1 MTTRRYKA
9 ALVLTGSLLSFGFAA
24 GALAQD
30 APPVGSIPAPD
41 AQTET
46 EESRDRTSVFGE
58 ILVTAQRREE
68 RLQDVPVAITAFSGD
83 MIDKLGFDNVLDVAT
98 QTPGFQVGGLGG
110 SNNSITPWLNIR
122 GIQFTDTTFVNE
134 SSVGLYVDEV
144 YIPFPGAGVQ
154 QLFDVERIE
163 VLKGPQGSLFGRN
176 SSTGLVQF
184 VTRKPTDE
192 FEGHASLTVGQY
204 GKIGGEAAINL
215 PAGEGI
221 RIRLAG
227 QYAHNDGYRKNPETG
242 IDTFGKVDAYG
253 LRGTAAI
260 DLMSNLELTVSGHY
274 ARGDN
279 IFPGRD
285 LRGTR
290 VPGNTGVRCADP
302 RDVFNG
308 LCSTRNNFIN
318 DSDNPRITY
327 SVLDNPVTYRSYG
340 GYAKLELVLDDV
352 TITSLT
358 GAENWKS
365 FFQQDTGFGAQ
376 SFNNVTSDFLNR
388 THSFSQEL
396 RANGKRGDVSWVL
409 GAYYYRD
416 NRYNQGNVFDWY
428 AATTPGVIPSSATQG
443 REGRVKSKS
452 VAVFAHVEAEIIDR
466 VTLLVGGRYTSES
479 RDLVRMRFY
488 NGCRVG
494 GTCPLA
500 IDGSN
505 TADFKNFSGDLTLRW
520 KPSDDVMTYVKY
532 ARGFKSG
539 GWNPSAPTL
548 FAAGPA
554 DPEIVD
560 EFEFGLKADLI
571 DRRLRTNLALFT
583 YNFDGLQSTLS
594 QIVNGVAINN
604 FVNAGSAKIKGAEL
618 EAVITPFDN
627 FELSLGGA
635 YLDTEITRV
644 ATGGLGILP
653 GNRLPNA
660 PKWTANGVARYGIEL
675 GSLGRLTLQGEF
687 THKSSVFFTVDNDP
701 YRTMTPYMLY
711 NARLIFDSAD
721 DVYSAQLS
729 IENIANKRYATG
741 AFQTAGFDS
750 MYFEPGLPRWVSFKV
765 SAKF

>member
-1 MTTRRYKA
+1 MANRRRKSLFIA
-9 ALVLTGSLLSFGFAA
+9 TASLLSVGIAVDSR
-24 GALAQD
+24 AQETQ
-30 APPVGSIPAPD
+30 PQST
-41 AQTET
+41 TET
-46 EESRDRTSVFGE
+46 GTTENSGSVFGD
-58 ILVTAQRREE
+58 IVVTAQRREE
-68 RLQDVPVAITAFSGD
+68 RLQDVPVAISAFSGD
-83 MIDKLGFDNVLDVAT
+83 AIDKLGFTNVLDVAT

-110 SNNSITPWLNIR
+110 SNNTITPWLNIR

-192 FEGHASLTVGQY
+192 FGGYAELTVGQY
-204 GKIGGEAAINL
+204 GKIGGEGALNVPL
-215 PAGEGI
+215 GEGV
-221 RIRLAG
+221 RLRFAG
-227 QYAHNDGYRKNPETG
+227 NYAHNDGYRKNPQTG
-242 IDTFGKVDAYG
+242 IDTFGKVDAFG
-253 LRGTAAI
+253 LRATGAF
-260 DLMSNLELTVSGHY
+260 DLTSNLEMTLSGHY
-274 ARGDN
+274 AKGDN

-290 VPGNTGVRCADP
+290 VPGNTGVRCPDP
-302 RDVFNG
+302 QDVFNG
-308 LCSTRNNFIN
+308 LCSTRTGFIN
-318 DSDNPRITY
+318 SSDDPRVTY
-327 SVLDNPVTYRSYG
+327 SVLDNPMTYRSYG
-340 GYAKLELVLDDV
+340 GYAKLQLTMDDV

-365 FFQQDTGFGAQ
+365 FFQQDTGLGAD
-376 SFNNVTSDFLNR
+376 SVNNVTSDFFNR

-396 RANGKRGDVSWVL
+396 RANGSRGDINWVL
-409 GAYYYRD
+409 GGYFYRD

-452 VAVFAHVEAEIIDR
+452 AAVFAHVEAEILDR
-466 VTLLVGGRYTSES
+466 LTLLVGGRYTSES

-494 GTCPLA
+494 GSCPLA

-505 TADFKNFSGDLTLRW
+505 TADFKNFSGDITLRW
-520 KPSDDVMTYVKY
+520 KPTDDLMTYLKY

-539 GWNPSAPTL
+539 GWNPSAPSL
-548 FAAGPA
+548 AAAGPA

-560 EFEFGLKADLI
+560 EFEFGLKADFF
-571 DRRLRTNLALFT
+571 DNRLRTNLAVFT

-594 QIVNGVAINN
+594 QIINGVAINN
-604 FVNAGSAKIKGAEL
+604 FVNAGNAKISGAEL
-618 EAVITPFDN
+618 ETVISPFDN

-635 YLDTEITRV
+635 YLDTEIKSV

-660 PKWTANGVARYGIEL
+660 PKWTANGVARYGIDI
-675 GSLGRLTLQGEF
+675 GSLGRVTLQGEF
-687 THKSSVFFTVDNDP
+687 THKSFVFFTVDNDP
-701 YRTMTPYMLY
+701 YRTMRPYTLY
-711 NARLIFDSAD
+711 NARLIFDTAD
-721 DVYSAQLS
+721 GAYSAQLS

-750 MYFEPGLPRWVSFKV
+750 MYYEPGLPRWVSFRV